1 MKADLVV
8 DTNVLS
14 FLFRQDS
21 RAEAYLPYLDNRAI
35 AISFQTLAELELW
48 ALVNHW
54 GTQRKAK
61 LARFITPFGVVVYS
75 RRLGQRWAEATF
87 SARCQGKPIGS
98 ADAWIAAAALELRA
112 PLVTH
117 NPADFAGVEGLQII
131 STVK

>member
-1 MKADLVV
+1 MKADRVV

-21 RAEAYLPYLDNRAI
+21 RAEAYLPYLENKAS
-35 AISFQTLAELELW
+35 AISFQTPAELELW
-48 ALVNHW
+48 ALVGHW

-61 LARFITPFGVVVYS
+61 LAQFIAPFGIAVYS
-75 RRLGQRWAEATF
+75 QRLGQRWAEATF
-87 SARCQGKPIGS
+87 SARRQGKPIGS
-98 ADAWIAAAALELRA
+98 ADAWIAATALELRA